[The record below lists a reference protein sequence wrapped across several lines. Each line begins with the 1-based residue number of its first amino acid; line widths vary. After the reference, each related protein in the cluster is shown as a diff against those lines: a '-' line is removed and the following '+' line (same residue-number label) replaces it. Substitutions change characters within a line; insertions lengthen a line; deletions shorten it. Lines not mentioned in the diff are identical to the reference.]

1 MNIGSEHI
9 DALHRT
15 IRWFQE
21 NRQIYSEMLGFF
33 GGLFEAQFRAFDAV
47 SLTQLAV
54 PDDVIQARRD
64 TKFPLIGV
72 SEFSVDVENARRLTA
87 AIIDLAR
94 HSTARLQEGAAF
106 IEKAL
111 LEGRL
116 THEMLFDMALKR
128 LEEEHA
134 PEGDPGLL
142 LFFGY
147 HSILPS
153 IMRCRNIALRHLADD
168 EPWRTG
174 YCPVCGGMP
183 ALSMLDANG
192 ERYYV
197 CSFCRNRWVVPR
209 LFCAYCSN
217 TNGEELEYFVSEE
230 EPEYRIDSCLK
241 CRRYVKTLDLRKTDR
256 WVYPDVEMLAS
267 IHLDMKAM
275 REGLQPVVNN
285 PYF

>member
-1 MNIGSEHI
+1 MNIGTESI

-21 NRQIYSEMLGFF
+21 HRPIYSEMLTFF
-33 GGLFEAQFRAFDAV
+33 GGLFEAQLRACDTV
-47 SLTQLAV
+47 SIEQLIV
-54 PDDVIQARRD
+54 PEDVIQARKD

-72 SEFSVDVENARRLTA
+72 SEFSVDMENARGLTT

-94 HSTARLQEGAAF
+94 HSTAKLQEGAAF
-106 IEKAL
+106 IQEGLTA
-111 LEGRL
+111 GRL
-116 THEMLFDMALKR
+116 THDMLFDMALKR
-128 LEEEHA
+128 LDEEHV
-134 PEGDPGLL
+134 PEGEPGLL

-153 IMRCRNIALRHLADD
+153 IMACRDMALRYLADE

-183 ALSMLDANG
+183 ALSVLDANG
-192 ERYYV
+192 ERSYV

-217 TNGEELEYFVSEE
+217 TNGGDLEYFESEE

-241 CRRYVKTLDLRKTDR
+241 CRRYVKTLDTRKTDR
-256 WVYPDVEMLAS
+256 WIYPDLEMLAS

-275 REGLQPVVNN
+275 GEGLQPVVNN

>member
-9 DALHRT
+9 DALHRS

-21 NRQIYSEMLGFF
+21 NRPIYSEMLTFF
-33 GGLFEAQFRAFDAV
+33 GGLFEAQFRACDTVSIERLAV
-47 SLTQLAV
+47 S
-54 PDDVIQARRD
+54 DDVVQARKE
-64 TKFPLIGV
+64 TKFPLIGI
-72 SEFSVDVENARRLTA
+72 SEFSVDVENARTLTA

-94 HSTARLQEGAAF
+94 HSTDRLQEGAAF
-106 IEKAL
+106 IEEGLRA
-111 LEGRL
+111 GRL
-116 THEMLFDMALKR
+116 THEMLFDMALQR
-128 LEEEHA
+128 LDEDHM
-134 PEGDPGLL
+134 PEGDPGLF

-153 IMRCRNIALRHLADD
+153 ILACRKIAMNHLADD

-183 ALSMLDANG
+183 ALSILDTNG
-192 ERYYV
+192 ERSYS

-217 TNGEELEYFVSEE
+217 TSGEELEYFESEE

-241 CRRYVKTLDLRKTDR
+241 CRRYVKTVDTRKTDR
-256 WVYPDVEMLAS
+256 WVYPDIEMLAT
-267 IHLDMKAM
+267 IHLDMKSM
-275 REGLQPVVNN
+275 GDGLQPVVNN

>member
-9 DALHRT
+9 DALRRT

-21 NRQIYSEMLGFF
+21 NRSIYSEMLTFF
-33 GGLFEAQFRAFDAV
+33 GGLFEAQFRAFDTVSLKRLAV
-47 SLTQLAV
+47 SDEV
-54 PDDVIQARRD
+54 VQARKD

-72 SEFSVDVENARRLTA
+72 SEFSVDGENARRLTA

-94 HSTARLQEGAAF
+94 HSTARLREGAAF
-106 IEKAL
+106 IEEGL
-111 LEGRL
+111 LSGRF
-116 THEMLFDMALKR
+116 THDMLFDMALKR
-128 LEEEHA
+128 LDEDHV

-153 IMRCRNIALRHLADD
+153 IMACRNIALGYLADD

-183 ALSMLDANG
+183 ALSILDANG
-192 ERYYV
+192 ERSYV

-217 TNGEELEYFVSEE
+217 TSGEALEYVESED

-241 CRRYVKTLDLRKTDR
+241 CRRYVKTVDSRKTDR
-256 WVYPDVEMLAS
+256 WIYPDVEMLAS
-267 IHLDMKAM
+267 IHLDMKSM
-275 REGLQPVVNN
+275 GDGLQPVVNN